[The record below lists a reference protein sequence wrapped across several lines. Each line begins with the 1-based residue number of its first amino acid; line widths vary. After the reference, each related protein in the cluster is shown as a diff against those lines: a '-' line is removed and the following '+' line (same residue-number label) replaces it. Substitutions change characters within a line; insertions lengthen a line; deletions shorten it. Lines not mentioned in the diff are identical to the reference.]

1 MSGFNKY
8 FENNKK
14 HLSLLTDDNDDV
26 ILKYNKICIIMEKL
40 VSAEFDSQPVYQE
53 KHIKRRLK
61 TLEGKVITKFTDKE
75 IPKENTHYSC
85 ITAICID
92 SLIKLDK
99 ENYARDNLEQCKFR
113 LKKKRNIDL
122 FDDKLEDSSDESESE
137 AECIQ

>member
-1 MSGFNKY
+1 MSGFIKY

-14 HLSLLTDDNDDV
+14 HLSFLTDDNDDV
-26 ILKYNKICIIMEKL
+26 ILKYNKICIIIEQL
-40 VSAEFDSQPVYQE
+40 VSAEFYSQPVYEE
-53 KHIKRRLK
+53 KHIETRVKRF
-61 TLEGKVITKFTDKE
+61 EDKVITKFTDKE

-92 SLIKLDK
+92 SLIKLAK
-99 ENYARDNLEQCKFR
+99 ENYAQVNLEQCKFK
-113 LKKKRNIDL
+113 LKKNRNIGL